1 MKKKTYGAKRLLM
14 LVTALLVTATISAAD
29 YLVYSVVGTAK
40 IYEGSKTVALNARK
54 TLTTASKLVIGKESA
69 VTVIDEVNSKM
80 YSFTTEGTNT
90 VSALLKAA
98 KAPKN
103 LSKQYLS
110 YMVKQL
116 FSKESK
122 NLSHP
127 SSYMQATATS
137 YRATSRDSFL
147 LNRLASMAEVTAS
160 VESSLIQPKNLL
172 SSDLDV
178 RFDLVSCETGEP
190 INPEVDVFTNCYVRV
205 TNRTEEPLYVNVLDI
220 DERGNK
226 YLVLP
231 VDEAATCAHLLVLH
245 FDGASMQFDEALCHS
260 QADARSFMTCRIDL
274 IEVFEDALD
283 VLHVDAG
290 TRVRDPQED
299 AGVRGVRKVRRV
311 RKVRGVRRV

>member
-1 MKKKTYGAKRLLM
+1 MTMKKKTYGAKRLLM

-127 SSYMQATATS
+127 SAYMQATATS
-137 YRATSRDSFL
+137 YRATARDSFL
-147 LNRLASMAEVTAS
+147 LNRLASMAEMTAS

-190 INPEVDVFTNCYVRV
+190 INPEVDVFTNC
-205 TNRTEEPLYVNVLDI
+205 
-220 DERGNK
+220 
-226 YLVLP
+226 
-231 VDEAATCAHLLVLH
+231 
-245 FDGASMQFDEALCHS
+245 
-260 QADARSFMTCRIDL
+260 
-274 IEVFEDALD
+274 
-283 VLHVDAG
+283 
-290 TRVRDPQED
+290 
-299 AGVRGVRKVRRV
+299 
-311 RKVRGVRRV
+311 